1 MTQIAAAIRRLYAA
15 RSNAVQE
22 WTLGAWVIRYN
33 CGFVAWR
40 RKWEPA
46 YPIGWDAVMFLDE
59 LYKKG

>member
-40 RKWEPA
+40 KRWERDWPV
-46 YPIGWDAVMFLDE
+46 GWDAVMFLE
-59 LYKKG
+59 ALEE

>member
-1 MTQIAAAIRRLYAA
+1 
-15 RSNAVQE
+15 VQE

-46 YPIGWDAVMFLDE
+46 YPIGWDAVMFLE
-59 LYKKG
+59 ALEEG

>member
-1 MTQIAAAIRRLYAA
+1 MTHIRRLVTL

-40 RKWEPA
+40 KRWEQEW
-46 YPIGWDAVMFLDE
+46 PIGWDAAAFLAE
-59 LYKKG
+59 VEG

>member
-1 MTQIAAAIRRLYAA
+1 MVSIAAAIRTLTAA

-46 YPIGWDAVMFLDE
+46 YPVGWDAPAFLAE
-59 LYKKG
+59 VEG